1 MITAVLP
8 QADAVVVKVTHD
20 LLEIKSLKLSSGV
33 GRGSSAAVPLLLLPG
48 SPASPGFLFLLAPL
62 LVSLGFL
69 LELSAQSWPGH
80 VHPHCV
86 GASP

>member
-33 GRGSSAAVPLLLLPG
+33 GRGSSAAVPPPTAAGLPNI
-48 SPASPGFLFLLAPL
+48 PWFLSLLAPL

-69 LELSAQSWPGH
+69 LELSTQSWPGH